1 MATFKCIGTLQPFRN
16 GDSEA
21 VKYYR
26 SSYGEYAN
34 FVIVEHRYKKLP
46 LRFMCTVEN
55 ALVQKLRASNLQIGD
70 SIDLTGELE
79 GYTMDRNGT
88 KTIGTKVVVYNFE
101 FVQSAMRSSKKSE
114 KEKERN
120 LEDCDIFQDSMN

>member
-1 MATFKCIGTLQPFRN
+1 MAGFKCIGTLQPFRN

-21 VKYYR
+21 VKYYK

-55 ALVQKLRASNLQIGD
+55 SLVQKLKASNLQIGD
-70 SIDLTGELE
+70 TVDLTGELE
-79 GYTMDRNGT
+79 GYEIDRNGT
-88 KTIGTKVVVYNFE
+88 KTVGTKIKVYNFE
-101 FVQSAMRSSKKSE
+101 FVQSAMKGSSKSK
-114 KEKERN
+114 KEKN
-120 LEDCDIFQDSMN
+120 LEDCDIFQDSIN

>member
-1 MATFKCIGTLQPFRN
+1 MAAFKCIGVIQPFRN

-26 SSYGEYAN
+26 SSYGEYDN
-34 FVIVEHRYKKLP
+34 FVIVEHRYKKMP

-55 ALVQKLRASNLQIGD
+55 ALVQKLKASNLQIGD

-79 GYTMDRNGT
+79 GYEFERNGN

-101 FVQSAMRSSKKSE
+101 FIQSAMKGGSKKN
-114 KEKERN
+114 KEKD
-120 LEDCDIFQDSMN
+120 LEHCDIFQDSMN